1 MKVKFSDVKIR
12 YSNAENAARQIVI
25 EEAGEIKPEI
35 EIFIKDN
42 RLIVNNKGG
51 QLFGPQ
57 PFLSIQT
64 KNKFYH
70 DNFDFQKPR
79 KQWSYTFD
87 DQTIKIEDIKSIGVA
102 SAGAQGFRTVKIIN
116 L

>member
-25 EEAGEIKPEI
+25 EEAGEIKKPEI

-51 QLFGPQ
+51 QLFLA
-57 PFLSIQT
+57 LSHFFQYKQKKINFIMIILT
-64 KNKFYH
+64 FKNQENNGH
-70 DNFDFQKPR
+70 ILL
-79 KQWSYTFD
+79 
-87 DQTIKIEDIKSIGVA
+87 TIK
-102 SAGAQGFRTVKIIN
+102 

>member
-25 EEAGEIKPEI
+25 EEAGEIKKPEI

-51 QLFGPQ
+51 QLFWPSAIS
-57 PFLSIQT
+57 FNT
-64 KNKFYH
+64 NK
-70 DNFDFQKPR
+70 K
-79 KQWSYTFD
+79 K
-87 DQTIKIEDIKSIGVA
+87 
-102 SAGAQGFRTVKIIN
+102 
-116 L
+116 

>member
-1 MKVKFSDVKIR
+1 M
-12 YSNAENAARQIVI
+12 A
-25 EEAGEIKPEI
+25 
-35 EIFIKDN
+35 
-42 RLIVNNKGG
+42 
-51 QLFGPQ
+51 
-57 PFLSIQT
+57 LSHFFQYKQ

-70 DNFDFQKPR
+70 DNFFDFQKPR